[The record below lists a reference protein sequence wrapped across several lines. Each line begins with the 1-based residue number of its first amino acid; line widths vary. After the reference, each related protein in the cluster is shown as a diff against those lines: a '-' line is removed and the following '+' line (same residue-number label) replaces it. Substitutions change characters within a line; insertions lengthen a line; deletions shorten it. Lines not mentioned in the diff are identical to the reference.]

1 MNGPLFWGR
10 IHEPHDD
17 GDVVGDALE
26 EDWDGAVAWRRL
38 TVVVGEDGGLGLQGG
53 VGLDEFPQTM
63 NRRSVWNRASVYLYI
78 SIAVRINRRRVCTRN
93 ASCNGN
99 PPDAVDQV
107 SDVAERR
114 ANCDG
119 CYPAAKPGVHLQ
131 LLLSGGLVG
140 DDIEIE
146 IEVQAGVVD
155 GRVLGCL
162 RRRRRNRSAAQG
174 RFSRALILPEELKLQ
189 VAGIV
194 AGLRRRKM
202 RLAVAARFRREGRE
216 TRGILRR

>member
-53 VGLDEFPQTM
+53 VGLDEDRRHPLRENAEMGIQNFQFPQTM
-63 NRRSVWNRASVYLYI
+63 NRRSVRNRASVYLYI
-78 SIAVRINRRRVCTRN
+78 PIAVRINRRRVCTRN

-140 DDIEIE
+140 DEIEIE
-146 IEVQAGVVD
+146 IEVQAGVVC
-155 GRVLGCL
+155 V
-162 RRRRRNRSAAQG
+162 
-174 RFSRALILPEELKLQ
+174 
-189 VAGIV
+189 
-194 AGLRRRKM
+194 
-202 RLAVAARFRREGRE
+202 
-216 TRGILRR
+216 